1 MTENKYISLKKLF
14 VNNKRLKL
22 IGKQVRLPHS
32 QNKSISK
39 NEDIGYEQSQSRTI
53 DNGNRDKT
61 AVTHRFETI
70 DDSKQVLA
78 KQISN
83 TICKN

>member
-1 MTENKYISLKKLF
+1 MTQNKYISLKKLF

-32 QNKSISK
+32 QNKSIST
-39 NEDIGYEQSQSRTI
+39 NEDIDIQQSKTI
-53 DNGNRDKT
+53 DHGNRDKT

-70 DDSKQVLA
+70 DDPKQVLA